1 MLYHVSTFS
10 EQYFGEDMGEYTL
23 VELIEIYD
31 MVAERCNHFARVM
44 ERDESG
50 MVLYRGSVGADGETL
65 DMEDTARML
74 MRQLGE
80 TYPQLDGFYP
90 RPKALLSS
98 DFMCQQHM
106 QGYYFPFSMEANY
119 NDVMHILNFPSTM
132 CHELAHLR
140 GYIYEDEA
148 NFIGYLACVQSEDA
162 FFQYAGYLSVLTYLN
177 NDLYKAWESSPAVY
191 EEAVEILR
199 PVTVDR
205 LVWEDNVFVVQE
217 EWDRINRKAWVDT
230 EVVDKAADMFIDT
243 NLKVNGVSDGAASYS
258 RVVRLLL
265 QYYRNSSGGGNTSK

>member
-1 MLYHVSTFS
+1 M
-10 EQYFGEDMGEYTL
+10 
-23 VELIEIYD
+23 
-31 MVAERCNHFARVM
+31 
-44 ERDESG
+44 
-50 MVLYRGSVGADGETL
+50 
-65 DMEDTARML
+65 
-74 MRQLGE
+74 
-80 TYPQLDGFYP
+80 
-90 RPKALLSS
+90 
-98 DFMCQQHM
+98 
-106 QGYYFPFSMEANY
+106 
-119 NDVMHILNFPSTM
+119 
-132 CHELAHLR
+132 
-140 GYIYEDEA
+140 
-148 NFIGYLACVQSEDA
+148 QSEDA